1 MKNSKSNNTN
11 HEGKKCEGKTLA
23 YDSVAHWSVVTP
35 GAMRARRGTLGRGKK
50 KRVGSNGSLGGVKSR
65 PVRMKKGLAPCYDD
79 TLPAS
84 SESGQS
90 SDEIG
95 FREMGK
101 EVYWLGYFWFITV
114 LA

>member
-1 MKNSKSNNTN
+1 M
-11 HEGKKCEGKTLA
+11 A

-50 KRVGSNGSLGGVKSR
+50 KSTSSDSFSGVKSR
-65 PVRMKKGLAPCYDD
+65 PMRTKKGSAPSYDD
-79 TLPAS
+79 TLPPS
-84 SESGQS
+84 SEPSES

-101 EVYWLGYFWFITV
+101 EVYWFEYLLITAWPEC
-114 LA
+114 LLFCIHTL